1 MHFQR
6 YFGKVKWR
14 LCSSIESEA
23 AVTLRYVYNARKWR
37 MGFLQNSEVRQ
48 LFELEVG
55 AGGNVPL
62 RPNTVWALAAT

>member
-1 MHFQR
+1 
-6 YFGKVKWR
+6 
-14 LCSSIESEA
+14 
-23 AVTLRYVYNARKWR
+23 